1 MWVAVSLE
9 RRCAYDRCTDGIYL
23 YLEDICLQSCLVT
36 RILCCLEPCTT
47 IDTCQY
53 RIDYLAN
60 SANFVLC
67 SRSLKPGPIHG
78 LPVELLYNFLEP
90 LDYDS
95 IRACTL
101 VCREWRMVS
110 QRLLYKAPRLS
121 GYESL
126 DTFFEIVTNNP
137 HLGDA
142 ARDLHIL
149 GKANYSSMR
158 PTPWILD
165 VPSRLVTLLPNVRSI
180 TFDQVEHVLFD
191 QQFWTELKKFEKVT
205 SLTFKASRFYS
216 ETDIENIILIFPKLK
231 SLTLSNVHWEF
242 RRRDDDLP
250 DPRWHQLLSLE
261 TLRLNNVPGRAE
273 YETLF
278 RWLWAPKTVRK
289 LEVLQCSYEAFD
301 LLGYYL
307 HHLADK
313 RGSLD
318 SFSFSPTV
326 AVGREEFGTWVR

>member
-1 MWVAVSLE
+1 M
-9 RRCAYDRCTDGIYL
+9 
-23 YLEDICLQSCLVT
+23 
-36 RILCCLEPCTT
+36 
-47 IDTCQY
+47 
-53 RIDYLAN
+53 
-60 SANFVLC
+60 LC

-126 DTFFEIVTNNP
+126 DPFFEIVTNNP

-180 TFDQVEHVLFD
+180 TFVPSSCVFTSSYRCETNRTAVLEGGD
-191 QQFWTELKKFEKVT
+191 RLDVGSEGNRGHRRHHRQRGEL
-205 SLTFKASRFYS
+205 L
-216 ETDIENIILIFPKLK
+216 
-231 SLTLSNVHWEF
+231 
-242 RRRDDDLP
+242 
-250 DPRWHQLLSLE
+250 
-261 TLRLNNVPGRAE
+261 
-273 YETLF
+273 
-278 RWLWAPKTVRK
+278 
-289 LEVLQCSYEAFD
+289 
-301 LLGYYL
+301 
-307 HHLADK
+307 
-313 RGSLD
+313 
-318 SFSFSPTV
+318 
-326 AVGREEFGTWVR
+326 